1 MAEKSTWV
9 LELIYTDGEKLLIP
23 VRKEDADWIFEK
35 GDGDT
40 EIRVHK
46 LLKGTWKS
54 LSFTEVKTA
63 VSFVDLRSIRAY
75 EQKGNPLNDASHY
88 DDPLS

>member
-9 LELIYTDGEKLLIP
+9 LELIYTDGKKLLIP

-35 GDGDT
+35 
-40 EIRVHK
+40 EESEARVHK
-46 LLKGTWKS
+46 ILRGTWPSLAFLECKS
-54 LSFTEVKTA
+54 A
-63 VSFVDLRSIRAY
+63 VSFAGLRSIRAF